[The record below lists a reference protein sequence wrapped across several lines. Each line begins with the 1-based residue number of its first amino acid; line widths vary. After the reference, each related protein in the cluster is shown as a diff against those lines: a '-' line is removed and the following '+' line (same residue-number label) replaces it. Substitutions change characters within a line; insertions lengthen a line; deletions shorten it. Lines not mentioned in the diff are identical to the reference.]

1 MAGFKDD
8 VRENIKTGLRDA
20 IETKTG
26 IIGKT
31 LRYRRKRA
39 ARLEQ
44 IDERSNELRSINSS
58 TRQLEVSFIQI
69 SKNLQAL
76 AKTLGAAVVIQKED
90 ISLLQKEVL
99 TAPDLVKRERDKA
112 ELVQS
117 AAEDTEGSSL
127 LDNLFNI
134 LDGIDR
140 KTKKVKKPPS
150 AEERAKRKAKADA
163 ERAKQKAKA
172 DAERKKIESKAAKDK
187 ILAEEKARAAGK
199 SPKEVQK
206 IGRDAAKKTVKKAA
220 AAEIKSI
227 ARKALMRSIG
237 KIAAKSIPFIGVAAG
252 AYFAVEAL
260 MRGDTTSAG
269 LEVASSLVGPLTAI
283 PLTLAQEFAGVY
295 FESYGI
301 SYAEDLMQ
309 DPAGANERAAEV
321 QRILGETAREM
332 LTDRVVA
339 RRPDQVKTKGQ
350 DVSKAKLTPESAK
363 NILDN
368 GSKKDIEAFG
378 GKARLEAIAA
388 GAPAVRVA
396 PPPAVQAAQQA
407 VVTPIPPI
415 TPAPAPIAA
424 KPVPI
429 APPPVSGTG
438 LKMGGGEG
446 LKMPSVGG
454 DDASIMA
461 MIKKHEGFKNKP
473 YQDNSKGKLWTVGVG
488 HLIGDGKTLPPEWN
502 RTFSDEEVNALF
514 AKDFAHHKEL
524 ASKAP
529 GWDLANASG
538 KAALIDLTFN
548 MGLGWVKE
556 FKKGV
561 EALLKGDFK
570 TAADEFVDSKWFKQV
585 KGRAVT
591 VTALLREGAKGGAAL
606 TKQSPT
612 TGTQVAQ
619 ASTDVAASKPKQQ
632 NNVTVIAINDRI
644 EQRVAT
650 PSKNR
655 VEITQ
660 RVGG

>member
-8 VRENIKTGLRDA
+8 LKENVKTGLRDA

-58 TRQLEVSFIQI
+58 TRQLEVSLIQI

-76 AKTLGAAVVIQKED
+76 AKTLGAAVVVQKED
-90 ISLLQKEVL
+90 LAMLQKEAL
-99 TAPDLVKRERDKA
+99 TTPDPVKREHEKA
-112 ELVQS
+112 ELAQKVVT
-117 AAEDTEGSSL
+117 ETEGSSL
-127 LDNLFNI
+127 FDNL
-134 LDGIDR
+134 LDMLDRID
-140 KTKKVKKPPS
+140 KKAKKIKKPPS
-150 AEERAKRKAKADA
+150 VE

-172 DAERKKIESKAAKDK
+172 DAERKKVESKAAKEK
-187 ILAEEKARAAGK
+187 ALAEEKARAAGK
-199 SPKEVQK
+199 SAKDVQK
-206 IGRDAAKKTVKKAA
+206 AGKDAAKKAVKKASA
-220 AAEIKSI
+220 AQIKSI
-227 ARKALMRSIG
+227 ARKALMKSIG
-237 KIAAKSIPFIGVAAG
+237 KIAVKSIPFIGVAAG

-269 LEVASSLVGPLTAI
+269 LEVAGSLVGPLTAI
-283 PLTLAQEFAGVY
+283 PITLAQEFAGVY

-301 SYAEDLMQ
+301 SYAEDFLQ
-309 DPAGANERAAEV
+309 DPEGANQRADEV
-321 QRILGETAREM
+321 RRVIQETAKEM
-332 LTDRVVA
+332 LTDRVYD
-339 RRPDQVKTKGQ
+339 RRPDQVKTKAQ
-350 DVSKAKLTPESAK
+350 DVSKANLTPAQAK

-368 GSKKDIEAFG
+368 GSKRDIEALG
-378 GKARLEAIAA
+378 GRARLESIAA
-388 GAPAVRVA
+388 GQGAVPVP
-396 PPPAVQAAQQA
+396 PPPAMQVAQQA
-407 VVTPIPPI
+407 AVTPVPPV
-415 TPAPAPIAA
+415 TPTIVPAVP
-424 KPVPI
+424 KPTPI

-473 YQDNSKGKLWTVGVG
+473 YQDSRGLWTVGVG

-502 RTFSDEEVNALF
+502 RTFSDDEVNALF

-529 GWDLANASG
+529 GWNLANDRG
-538 KAALIDLTFN
+538 KAALIDITFN
-548 MGLGWVKE
+548 MGLGWVNK

-570 TAADEFVDSKWFKQV
+570 TAADEFVDSEWYKQV

-591 VTALLREGAKGGAAL
+591 VTNLLREGGKDGATLAKAS
-606 TKQSPT
+606 TS
-612 TGTQVAQ
+612 TGTQVSQ

-644 EQRVAT
+644 DQRVAT

-655 VEITQ
+655 VELTQ

>member
-1 MAGFKDD
+1 MVGFKDD
-8 VRENIKTGLRDA
+8 VKENIKTGLRDA
-20 IETKTG
+20 IETQTG
-26 IIGKT
+26 IVGRT

-44 IDERSNELRSINSS
+44 IDERSNELRLINSS
-58 TRQLEVSFIQI
+58 TQRLEVSFIQI

-90 ISLLQKEVL
+90 LALLQKEAL
-99 TAPDLVKRERDKA
+99 TAPDPVKREQDKA
-112 ELVQS
+112 ELIQNAS
-117 AAEDTEGSSL
+117 EDTEGPS
-127 LDNLFNI
+127 LFNNI
-134 LDGIDR
+134 LDMLDGIDK
-140 KTKKVKKPPS
+140 KTRKVKKPPS
-150 AEERAKRKAKADA
+150 IEERAR
-163 ERAKQKAKA
+163 QKAKA
-172 DAERKKIESKAAKDK
+172 DAERKKIESKAAKEK
-187 ILAEEKARAAGK
+187 ALAEEKARAAGK

-206 IGRDAAKKTVKKAA
+206 IGRDAAKKAVKKAS

-321 QRILGETAREM
+321 RRILGETAREM
-332 LTDRVVA
+332 LTDRVVD

-350 DVSKAKLTPESAK
+350 DVSKAELTPEGAK

-446 LKMPSVGG
+446 LKMPSIGG
-454 DDASIMA
+454 DDASVMA

-473 YQDNSKGKLWTVGVG
+473 YKDSRGLWTVGVG
-488 HLIGDGKTLPPEWN
+488 HLIGDGKTLPLEWD

-524 ASKAP
+524 ASRAP

-548 MGLGWVKE
+548 MGLGWVKK

-570 TAADEFVDSKWFKQV
+570 TAADEFVDSEWFKQV

-606 TKQSPT
+606 TKPSPT
-612 TGTQVAQ
+612 TGAQVAQ
-619 ASTDVAASKPKQQ
+619 SSTDVAASKPKQQ

-644 EQRVAT
+644 EQRVPT

-655 VEITQ
+655 VELTQ

>member
-8 VRENIKTGLRDA
+8 LKENVKTGLRDA

-76 AKTLGAAVVIQKED
+76 AKTLGAAVVVQKEE
-90 ISLLQKEVL
+90 LAMLQKEAL
-99 TAPDLVKRERDKA
+99 TTPDPVKREQDKA
-112 ELVQS
+112 ELAQKVV
-117 AAEDTEGSSL
+117 AETEGSSL
-127 LDNLFNI
+127 FDNLLDM
-134 LDGIDR
+134 LDGIN
-140 KTKKVKKPPS
+140 KKAKKIKKPPS
-150 AEERAKRKAKADA
+150 IQERAKQKAKADA

-172 DAERKKIESKAAKDK
+172 DAERAKIESKAAKEK
-187 ILAEEKARAAGK
+187 VLAEEKARAAGK
-199 SPKEVQK
+199 SAKDVQK
-206 IGRDAAKKTVKKAA
+206 AGKDAAKKAVKKASA
-220 AAEIKSI
+220 AQIKSI
-227 ARKALMRSIG
+227 ATKALMKSIG
-237 KIAAKSIPFIGVAAG
+237 KIALKSIPFIGVAAG
-252 AYFAVEAL
+252 TYFAVEAL

-269 LEVASSLVGPLTAI
+269 LEVASSLAGPLTAI
-283 PLTLAQEFAGVY
+283 PLTLAQVFAGVY

-301 SYAEDLMQ
+301 SYAEDFLQ
-309 DPAGANERAAEV
+309 DPEGANQRADEV
-321 QRILGETAREM
+321 RRVIQETAKEM
-332 LTDRVVA
+332 LTDRVVP
-339 RRPDQVKTKGQ
+339 RRPDQVKVKAQ
-350 DVSKAKLTPESAK
+350 DVSKANLTPAQAK

-368 GSKKDIEAFG
+368 GSKGDIEAFG
-378 GKARLEAIAA
+378 GRARLESIAA
-388 GAPAVRVA
+388 GQGAVPVP
-396 PPPAVQAAQQA
+396 PPPALQVAQQA
-407 VVTPIPPI
+407 AVTPIPPV
-415 TPAPAPIAA
+415 TSATVPVAP
-424 KPVPI
+424 KPTPI

-446 LKMPSVGG
+446 LKMPSGGG

-473 YQDNSKGKLWTVGVG
+473 YQDSRDRWTVGVG
-488 HLIGDGKTLPPEWN
+488 HLIGNGKTLPPEWN

-538 KAALIDLTFN
+538 RAALIDLTFN
-548 MGLGWVKE
+548 MGLGWVNK
-556 FKKGV
+556 FKKGT
-561 EALLKGDFK
+561 EALRKGDFK
-570 TAADEFVDSKWFKQV
+570 TAADEFVDSAWFKQV

-591 VTALLREGAKGGAAL
+591 VTGLLREGAKGGGVM
-606 TKQSPT
+606 TNTSPA
-612 TGTQVAQ
+612 TGAQVSQ
-619 ASTDVAASKPKQQ
+619 ASTEVAASKPKQQ

-644 EQRVAT
+644 DQRVAT

-655 VEITQ
+655 VELTQ